1 MIANETLYIL
11 HTSRIEI
18 LSERP
23 FIASRTLDIALEL
36 TGGLFFPVL
45 LFGMVDLKYRTKR

>member
-1 MIANETLYIL
+1 
-11 HTSRIEI
+11 
-18 LSERP
+18 
-23 FIASRTLDIALEL
+23 LEL